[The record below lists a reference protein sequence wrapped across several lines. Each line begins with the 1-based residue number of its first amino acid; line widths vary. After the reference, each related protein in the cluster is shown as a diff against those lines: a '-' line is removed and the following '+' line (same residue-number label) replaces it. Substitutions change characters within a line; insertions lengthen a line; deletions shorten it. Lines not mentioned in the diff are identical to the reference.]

1 MRTSALPLLVLMVSG
16 CSAPKDKPTLPTNV
30 LGSCTYT
37 NKFAGGQECREYVGS
52 WTEEAATKDCTNQKA
67 PTFAWGESCTQDVRV
82 GWCLIN
88 KPGAEMRVGFLS
100 ASCGDAKT
108 GCEVFAGG
116 YYEAGTACGGSAIDD
131 SVSSIP
137 VFQQPERVCK
147 APLPGEPEGQS
158 EGGQVCTWQAV
169 SGCTEENRRFSDYA
183 DCSVIISQRP
193 YYPAPEDARKAQPDE
208 RMNDA
213 AYLAELG
220 WVKKQVLSSSCSC
233 CHGKDAPSGASNW
246 DIDTEGNFA
255 NGFHDRGVAMGAGW
269 IRSVGFGAYP
279 PAENNGFHRPTPEQP
294 DGTIF
299 PSTDPERMRQFW
311 LAEATR
317 RGMAEADWA
326 ADVASPLES
335 QLAYVPTACGDT
347 EGMAADGTLKWRYGK
362 VRYLYVLEAGSIS
375 PGVPP
380 NLDLPKGTLWRLDV
394 PSRGGT
400 PLENGTVK
408 YGVVP
413 AGQVQTFPADGA
425 APAPLQGGKQYYLYA
440 LTDVAQPVTRC
451 LFTAP

>member
-137 VFQQPERVCK
+137 VFQQPERVCRE
-147 APLPGEPEGQS
+147 PLPGEPPGLS
-158 EGGQVCTWQAV
+158 DGGLVCTWQAV

-183 DCSVIISQRP
+183 DCSVVISQRP
-193 YYPAPEDARKAQPDE
+193 YYPAPEDPRKAEPDE

-326 ADVASPLES
+326 A
-335 QLAYVPTACGDT
+335 T
-347 EGMAADGTLKWRYGK
+347 W
-362 VRYLYVLEAGSIS
+362 
-375 PGVPP
+375 
-380 NLDLPKGTLWRLDV
+380 
-394 PSRGGT
+394 
-400 PLENGTVK
+400 
-408 YGVVP
+408 
-413 AGQVQTFPADGA
+413 
-425 APAPLQGGKQYYLYA
+425 PAPSSRSWPTCPPRA
-440 LTDVAQPVTRC
+440 ETRRAWPR
-451 LFTAP
+451 TAR